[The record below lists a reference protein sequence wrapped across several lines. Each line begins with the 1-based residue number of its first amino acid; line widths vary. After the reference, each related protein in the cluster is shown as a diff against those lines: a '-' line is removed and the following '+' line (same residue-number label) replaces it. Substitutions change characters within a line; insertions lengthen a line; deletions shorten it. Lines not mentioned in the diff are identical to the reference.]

1 MVELSREAL
10 GDEMSASEQAGL
22 ARLEAAVQPVVPRP
36 RLSPW
41 LWAVLPAGAAVALA
55 VVLGPGAIRRHG
67 NAITYQVEGGTV
79 SDTGYIRETGAGPV
93 AVHFSEGTELQLSKG
108 SRARLAGVDAQGA
121 RVLIENG
128 AARVHVTPRPRAR
141 WSVDAGPYNVRV
153 TGTAFDVAW
162 SGGEEVLDLSL
173 HHGSVVVTGP
183 LAAQGLVLEAG
194 QHLRASVKAG
204 VIRLDRD
211 GAAGTAAPP
220 SGAAEG
226 AGETTTAEADERP
239 PAPADVAAEPG
250 RRRAPAPKRAPAPA
264 VRAEPAV
271 AWPAR
276 IARGEF
282 RAVLTEAEA
291 RGIDETLRTASVEDL
306 AALADAARYA
316 RRTELAEQTLLSER
330 RRYPQSV
337 AGRDAAFFLGGL
349 REEVPGSGPAGAA
362 IGWYDR
368 YLTENPNGTYVAQA
382 LGRKMMLAERVG
394 ERQSARAVATE
405 YLRRFP
411 AGPHADRARTL
422 LERAP

>member
-1 MVELSREAL
+1 
-10 GDEMSASEQAGL
+10 
-22 ARLEAAVQPVVPRP
+22 
-36 RLSPW
+36 
-41 LWAVLPAGAAVALA
+41 
-55 VVLGPGAIRRHG
+55 
-67 NAITYQVEGGTV
+67 
-79 SDTGYIRETGAGPV
+79 
-93 AVHFSEGTELQLSKG
+93 
-108 SRARLAGVDAQGA
+108 
-121 RVLIENG
+121 
-128 AARVHVTPRPRAR
+128 
-141 WSVDAGPYNVRV
+141 V

-162 SGGEEVLDLSL
+162 SGGDEVLDLSL

-183 LAAQGLVLEAG
+183 LAAQGLVLEQG

-204 VIRLDRD
+204 VIRLDRT
-211 GAAGTAAPP
+211 GAAGVTAPP
-220 SGAAEG
+220 AGEG

-239 PAPADVAAEPG
+239 PASADVAVEPG
-250 RRRAPAPKRAPAPA
+250 RRRAPAPKRAPALA
-264 VRAEPAV
+264 VRAEPTV
-271 AWPAR
+271 PWPAR

-282 RAVLTEAEA
+282 RAVLTEAEG

-316 RRTELAEQTLLSER
+316 RRTELAEQTLLAER

-349 REEVPGSGPAGAA
+349 REEAPGSGPAGTA

-394 ERQSARAVATE
+394 ERQTARAVASE